1 VGVFNMIVLN
11 TTERRV
17 DHAILKAIGMSP
29 RQFIAMATSPSV
41 AIALLG
47 IAVGLPLGAWLFHL
61 LLTVLVGAASV
72 DIDTPLFSMGVMGV
86 DPSSFVF
93 VAVLSMTVAV
103 AGALL
108 PASWA
113 AKSSVADALRAE

>member
-1 VGVFNMIVLN
+1 
-11 TTERRV
+11 
-17 DHAILKAIGMSP
+17 
-29 RQFIAMATSPSV
+29 
-41 AIALLG
+41 
-47 IAVGLPLGAWLFHL
+47 